1 MRVITFGVFDYFHY
15 GHLKLFERC
24 KEYGN
29 YLIVAVQKG
38 EEILKTKPQAKVL
51 YSTQQRLEIV
61 SSIRYVDEVI
71 EYGQIAEDISKIHFD
86 VLIVG
91 GDQTHIGFQTAIQW
105 CKDNGKKVVCLS
117 RTPNICSSDIKKDLN
132 K

>member
-24 KEYGN
+24 KEHGD

-71 EYGQIAEDISKIHFD
+71 EYGQIAEDISKINFD

-105 CKDNGKKVVCLS
+105 CKDNGKKVVCLP